1 MMWDSVLD
9 RLAGAAILIVRTG
22 ISVLSLLILAGAL
35 PFSPERHPSNPIL
48 PVLRR
53 ISDRA
58 AEPVRTMSPFLA
70 RGGNYDVSPLIAA
83 ALLILIGFGFET
95 FLVVLRELG
104 R

>member
-1 MMWDSVLD
+1 MVWDTVLD

-22 ISVLSLLILAGAL
+22 ISSMSLLIIAGAL
-35 PFSPERHPSNPIL
+35 PFSPERHPSNPFL

-58 AEPVRTMSPFLA
+58 AEPVRTIAPSLV
-70 RGGNYDVSPLIAA
+70 RGGKYDLSPLIAVGV
-83 ALLILIGFGFET
+83 LILVGFGFET
-95 FLVVLRELG
+95 VLVILREAG